1 MNRIKKI
8 ILSPW
13 FSLATLALIIA
24 LRVADPSFVE
34 SVRLRAYDTL
44 ITSQPVVQSD
54 NVVIANIDEAAIR
67 NAGQWPFPRYVN
79 ANIIEQLY
87 QHGAGLVV
95 WNTIMSEPDR
105 FDGDQSLSETIKK
118 YPVVLSK
125 IPLDKPAAPF
135 AAALVARLD
144 EPDPIPVC
152 DNPLPG
158 VSVIGDDINNWVVKY
173 PVILS
178 NLDIF
183 ETCAAGSGVTNTLPE
198 IDGVTRRLPM
208 VIGSGDRLYPNL
220 ALETLRV
227 VAGDPSFQVKVG
239 ESGIQAVRIPQFKT
253 ITTDSIGRIWLSW
266 NTKFSEF
273 SVTDIP
279 QLDGK
284 IVIVGL
290 TANGLSNSVP
300 TSAGSKYPHYLQG
313 SVIDTLTNG
322 DAISVP
328 DWSFIAEIGLTIILA
343 IISISLTRWKYGF
356 IPVIIF
362 VSGIYFF
369 VNYIFTA
376 NKILLDCTFPIL
388 GIICVYLHSYTVK
401 FISELNQKLQIKKQF
416 GGYVSP
422 VMVERLQ
429 KNPELIR
436 LGGERKELS
445 VVMSDMR
452 NFTRLGESY
461 GDMVEEFTST
471 MNSYMTYISEPIL
484 EHDGCLI
491 KFIGD
496 ASLHVHGAPLEDV
509 NHAVSAVKA
518 GLGMIEAVEKFNI
531 ELQSQGKPPVGMG
544 VGVNTGE
551 TLIGNIGSKTRFGY
565 DVLGDT
571 VSLTS
576 RLEGQ
581 TKGYGVLIIIGE
593 KTADLVQDEFPLA
606 ELDCIAVKGKSIGV
620 KMYTIANP
628 LPEHQLYLEAYYAG
642 DWESAA
648 IICKYLS
655 EQPGDLQNYYEL
667 MLERISGECPSDWSG
682 VWKATSK

>member
-1 MNRIKKI
+1 MNKIKAV
-8 ILSPW
+8 ILNPW
-13 FSLATLALIIA
+13 FSLVTLTLIIV
-24 LRVADPSFVE
+24 LRVSDPSFVE

-44 ITSQPVVQSD
+44 ITSEPIVQSD
-54 NVVIANIDEAAIR
+54 NVVIANIDEAAIQS
-67 NAGQWPFPRYVN
+67 AGQWPFPRYVN
-79 ANIIEQLY
+79 ADIIERLY
-87 QHGAGLVV
+87 EHGAGLVV

-105 FDGDQSLSETIKK
+105 FGGDKEFSDILKK

-125 IPLDKPAAPF
+125 IPLDKLSAPVS
-135 AAALVARLD
+135 ALVARLD
-144 EPDPIPVC
+144 EPVITPC

-208 VIGSGDRLYPNL
+208 LIGSGDRLYPNL

-266 NTKFSEF
+266 NTKFKEF

-279 QLDGK
+279 DLEGK

-290 TANGLSNSVP
+290 TANGLANPVP
-300 TSAGSKYPHYLQG
+300 TSAGAKYPHYLQG
-313 SVIDTLTNG
+313 SVIDTLTSG
-322 DAISVP
+322 DTISIP
-328 DWSFIAEIGLTIILA
+328 DWAFIAEIGFTLILA
-343 IISISLTRWKYGF
+343 IISILLTRWKYGF
-356 IPVIIF
+356 IPVILF

-369 VNYIFTA
+369 VSYIFSVD
-376 NKILLDCTFPIL
+376 KILLDSTFPIL

-429 KNPELIR
+429 KNPELIK

-445 VVMSDMR
+445 VVMSDLR
-452 NFTRLGESY
+452 GFTSLGEFF
-461 GDMVEEFTST
+461 GDDVEGLTQL
-471 MNSYMTYISEPIL
+471 MNDYMTAISEPVL

-648 IICKYLS
+648 VICRYLA
-655 EQPGDLQNYYEL
+655 EQPGDLQHYYEL
-667 MLERISGECPSDWSG
+667 MLERISGECPSDFDG